1 MISSTRI
8 WKTVTL
14 AAALLA
20 GTAVQAQE
28 VVKIGLITPLT
39 GAFAST
45 GQEMQAAAK
54 LYMEQ
59 HGDMVAGKKI
69 ELIIRDD
76 GNVPDTTKRIAQE
89 LVVNDHVAVLT
100 GMGLTPLAFAAAPV
114 ATQAKVP
121 LVVMGAAT
129 SSVPAASPY
138 IVRTGFSEPAGIT
151 VFAEW
156 AAKSGIKTIVTMV
169 SDYAPGLDTEKAFK
183 AAFEKAGG
191 KVVESL
197 RVPLM
202 NPEFGPFLQRAA
214 DAKPEAMF
222 IFVPSGSGASLMR
235 QFTERGLDKSGI
247 KLLATGD
254 VLDEQLIDQIGDVA
268 IGQVSAYHYSDAH
281 DSEMNRNF
289 AAGIERL
296 AGFRANMMGVGAY
309 DGMSLIYKAL
319 EKTGGA
325 TDGTKLLEA
334 MKTLSFES
342 PRGKVT
348 IDPETR
354 DVVQN
359 IYLRKVEKRN
369 GHLVNA
375 EFQTFENVKDPS
387 K

>member
-121 LVVMGAAT
+121 PVVHPENPAEVLEQKV
-129 SSVPAASPY
+129 SVPENKMAQINGKGGMNLKQVEETCKVMIDVGANVGYYTALFSKLCKSVLAVEPNGH
-138 IVRTGFSEPAGIT
+138 ISHLLERTCT
-151 VFAEW
+151 VN
-156 AAKSGIKTIVTMV
+156 
-169 SDYAPGLDTEKAFK
+169 GLDN
-183 AAFEKAGG
+183 
-191 KVVESL
+191 V
-197 RVPLM
+197 
-202 NPEFGPFLQRAA
+202 
-214 DAKPEAMF
+214 
-222 IFVPSGSGASLMR
+222 
-235 QFTERGLDKSGI
+235 
-247 KLLATGD
+247 
-254 VLDEQLIDQIGDVA
+254 
-268 IGQVSAYHYSDAH
+268 
-281 DSEMNRNF
+281 
-289 AAGIERL
+289 
-296 AGFRANMMGVGAY
+296 
-309 DGMSLIYKAL
+309 
-319 EKTGGA
+319 
-325 TDGTKLLEA
+325 
-334 MKTLSFES
+334 
-342 PRGKVT
+342 KVT
-348 IDPETR
+348 A
-354 DVVQN
+354 VAAW
-359 IYLRKVEKRN
+359 L
-369 GHLVNA
+369 
-375 EFQTFENVKDPS
+375 
-387 K
+387 